1 MVGST
6 IIRQYPNVAVPETLF
21 VTRNSDSAR
30 IPAESPE
37 TGILKRL
44 FDFVMKN
51 NNLYIHSIPG
61 MVTDLIK
68 KCIVCAVIVLLYTTV
83 SGQNKTIDSL
93 SQLVRSSPNDSLK
106 SLALIELASN
116 YNGYD
121 TVKCG
126 QALQQAFFIIKDQKN
141 WDYNRAYYYQ
151 TKSDIVSTLGE
162 FGQSLL
168 LADSAILFYQKC
180 EQTGNGLTKK
190 NAGFQKAVVIAGK
203 GSTYITMGNNENA
216 IKFFL
221 EGLRLYEL
229 SDHPEKFKAMATC
242 YNNIATLYYSQHQYE
257 KSMEYDVKAIP
268 YHLLYGDKETISFA
282 YIFVASDFS
291 MLKQFDSSRAYFLKA
306 EPYVKALDKP
316 SVNIEYYGKTGGL
329 YWTEKNWAKAIE
341 YYMIA
346 YANAQKIN
354 NLFGQAAYLRGIAD
368 SHYFSGN
375 QQKAEIFALKAMA
388 IDDQN
393 DYTRE
398 KRELYNLLSMIYFKK
413 QDYKNAYIYTKK
425 YISENIKINDQEH
438 KKIVADLD
446 KKYLTAQKE
455 KEITQLQKDKQIQ
468 ALSIKQKSTLNYFLF
483 GAVAALLLLGFLA
496 YRNFRNGQQLAAQ
509 QGELQQQRIR
519 ELEKDKQ
526 LVAVDAML
534 KGQEEERSRLARD
547 LHDGLGGLL
556 SGVKFSLINMKD
568 NLIITSDNMAV
579 FERSLDMIDGSIKE
593 LRRVAHNMMPEMLIK
608 FGLDEAL
615 KEYCNNINST
625 KLLTVKYQSL
635 GMETRLE
642 NSVEIIIYRI
652 VQELLNN
659 TIKHA
664 AATTSFVQL
673 IREGDRLNIV
683 VEDNGKGFDGSK
695 TASNDGA
702 GLQNVRS
709 RVDYLKGQL
718 AIHAEPGK
726 GTLVNIELNIPL

>member
-1 MVGST
+1 MAAGFS
-6 IIRQYPNVAVPETLF
+6 F
-21 VTRNSDSAR
+21 
-30 IPAESPE
+30 
-37 TGILKRL
+37 
-44 FDFVMKN
+44 
-51 NNLYIHSIPG
+51 
-61 MVTDLIK
+61 IK
-68 KCIVCAVIVLLYTTV
+68 KFTICIVTVFLYTV
-83 SGQNKTIDSL
+83 IAGQNKTIDSL
-93 SQLVRSSPNDSLK
+93 NKLAGSLSNDSVK
-106 SLALIELASN
+106 SLVLIELASN

-121 TVKCG
+121 TVKCR
-126 QALQQAFFIIKDQKN
+126 QSLQRAFLLIKDPKK

-151 TKSDIVSTLGE
+151 TKSDMLTTLGE
-162 FGQSLL
+162 FAQSML

-180 EQTGNGLTKK
+180 ERSQDALTKR

-203 GSTYITMGNNENA
+203 GSTYITMGNGGNA

-229 SDHPEKFKAMATC
+229 SDHPDKFKSMATC
-242 YNNIATLYYSQHQYE
+242 YNNIATLYYSEHQYE
-257 KSMEYDVKAIP
+257 KSMEYDVRAIP
-268 YHLLYGDKETISFA
+268 YHLLYGDKEAISFA
-282 YIFVASDFS
+282 YIYVASDFS

-306 EPYVKALDKP
+306 EPYVKELDKP

-329 YWTEKNWAKAIE
+329 YWTEKNWAKAID
-341 YYMIA
+341 YYTIA
-346 YANAQKIN
+346 YANSQKIN
-354 NLFGQAAYLRGIAD
+354 NLFEQAAYLRGIAD
-368 SHYFSGN
+368 SYYFSGD
-375 QQKAEIFALKAMA
+375 QQKAEAFALKAMG
-388 IDDQN
+388 ITDKN

-398 KRELYNLLSMIYFKK
+398 KRELYNLLSLIYFKK
-413 QDYKNAYIYTKK
+413 KDYRNAYIYTKK

-438 KKIVADLD
+438 KKTVAELD

-455 KEITQLQKDKQIQ
+455 KEIIQLQKDKQIQ
-468 ALSIKQKSTLNYFLF
+468 LLSIRQKSTLNYFLF
-483 GAVAALLLLGFLA
+483 AAVAALLLVGFLA
-496 YRNFRNGQQLAAQ
+496 YRNIRGRQQLASQ
-509 QGELQQQRIR
+509 QDELQRQQIR

-534 KGQEEERSRLARD
+534 KGQEEERSRLAKD

-568 NLIITSDNMAV
+568 NLIITPDNMAV

-593 LRRVAHNMMPEMLIK
+593 LRRVAHNMMPEMLVK

-615 KEYCNNINST
+615 KEYCHSINTT

-652 VQELLNN
+652 IQELLNN
-659 TIKHA
+659 TVKHA
-664 AATTSFVQL
+664 AATESFVQL
-673 IREGDRLNIV
+673 IREGRRLNVV
-683 VEDNGKGFDGSK
+683 VEDNGKGFDSSL
-695 TASNDGA
+695 AENNNGA
-702 GLQNVRS
+702 GLVNVRS

-726 GTLVNIELNIPL
+726 GTLVNIELNISI